1 MFDYA
6 KDVQI
11 YSEYLLS
18 NIFGLLVSSRRGLSS
33 SESLVQ
39 LSSQNINDPRE
50 KIKIPANFKK
60 DQILGQLY
68 SNIQLTIWP

>member
-33 SESLVQ
+33 SECLVQ
-39 LSSQNINDPRE
+39 LSSQNINDHAR

-68 SNIQLTIWP
+68 TNIQLTIWP